1 MKIAGVFGS
10 NRFSTGN
17 VSDSTAVA
25 RALFTLREI
34 VTADYHRELRLRNLD
49 SISFICF

>member
-17 VSDSTAVA
+17 VSVSTAPALQRV
-25 RALFTLREI
+25 LFTLREI
-34 VTADYHRELRLRNLD
+34 VTADYRRKTRL
-49 SISFICF
+49 

>member
-17 VSDSTAVA
+17 VSDSTVPALRRV
-25 RALFTLREI
+25 LFTLREI
-34 VTADYHRELRLRNLD
+34 VTADYRRR
-49 SISFICF
+49 IQV